1 MLLVGGEIYS
11 SRVRAQFEL
20 VSDCPACRVDGT
32 VTELYDPGAPV
43 CAFGLP
49 AESACRLC
57 LARWAG
63 EVTPGP
69 DGGAIA
75 LRGDGHCP
83 VCARAL
89 TDDEVTAHACCMCGA
104 RAKLPQREA
113 GVDLRDRGVLEGR
126 LRAMA
131 DEDGERDLGRY
142 LDANFLGRTVDQVH
156 EAVRAGDRV
165 ETGLDAW
172 FSLFG
177 RGGRGAS
184 PHAVRPPPSPPK
196 LGSDV
201 AGSTRRDHDPRAML
215 LALVSILVADGQQD
229 PREVAFV
236 DRFLA
241 QEGFDPLRP
250 SEVKVHRPM
259 EIASRIPPSRRAEV
273 VELMAQL
280 ACVDGEADPSELRVL
295 SSYASAWG
303 IPIDDVEAWVEHYR
317 RRPSRANPTRFL
329 QRIKSFFVVPR
340 EAHR

>member
-1 MLLVGGEIYS
+1 MLLVGREIYS
-11 SRVRAQFEL
+11 RGVRAQFEL
-20 VSDCPACRVDGT
+20 VSDCPDCRVDGT
-32 VTELYDPGAPV
+32 VTELYDPSAPV

-49 AESACRLC
+49 AESSCRLC
-57 LARWAG
+57 LARWVG
-63 EVTPGP
+63 EVIPGP
-69 DGGAIA
+69 DNTPVT

-83 VCARAL
+83 GCARVL
-89 TDDEVTAHACCMCGA
+89 SDDEVAAHACGLCGT
-104 RAKLPQREA
+104 RAHLPRTRD
-113 GVDLRDRGVLEGR
+113 GVDLRDRAALEAR
-126 LRAMA
+126 LRALA
-131 DEDGERDLGRY
+131 DEDGETNLARY
-142 LDANFLGRTVDQVH
+142 LDANFLGHSLDELHATVLSG
-156 EAVRAGDRV
+156 ARV

-196 LGSDV
+196 LASDV
-201 AGSTRRDHDPRAML
+201 AAGPARHHDPRAML

-250 SEVKVHRPM
+250 TEVKVHRPM
-259 EIASRIPPSRRAEV
+259 EIAGRIPPSRRAEV

-280 ACVDGEADPSELRVL
+280 ACVDGVADPSELRVL

-303 IPIDDVEAWVEHYR
+303 IPSDDVDAWVQHYQ
-317 RRPSRANPTRFL
+317 RPSRGNPGRFL

-340 EAHR
+340 DQHR